1 MDRDLAPLRERLH
14 EAARLSFAAEGPAFE
29 RKGLRQWTFGELP
42 ETLAVRRGSERRQGS
57 GAHAAPVTGYPAL
70 VDEGE
75 DGVALSLL
83 DTKAAADAAT
93 RKGVVRLIDF
103 ELGDALARMVKHAPA
118 WTAVGL
124 ALRAAVPLDRLQDDV
139 RAAVADRAFVGD
151 DPLPRDRE
159 AFQQQLKRAR
169 ARLTAVFEGA
179 MRTLAAIAS
188 EYQALSN
195 KIAAMPPA
203 QRMLASEVRQQRD
216 ALVYAGFVAAT
227 PWEQLQHL
235 PRYLQG
241 LARRVERQPQN
252 PERDAGHA
260 RQVEQWWTHYRERAD
275 AAARAGPLPPRLA
288 AFRWLLEELRVSL
301 FAQELRTPIP
311 VSLKRV
317 AKAWAELS
325 RLD

>member
-57 GAHAAPVTGYPAL
+57 GAHAGPVTGYPAL
-70 VDEGE
+70 VDEGD

-118 WTAVGL
+118 WTGIGL

-139 RAAVADRAFVGD
+139 RAAVADRAFVGE

-188 EYQALSN
+188 EYQALSH
-195 KIAAMPPA
+195 KLAAMPAA

-235 PRYLQG
+235 PRYLEA
-241 LARRVERQPQN
+241 LARRIERQPQN
-252 PERDAGHA
+252 PERDTRHA
-260 RQVEQWWTHYRERAD
+260 RQVAQWWTHYRERAD

-317 AKAWAELS
+317 EKAWAELS